1 MPSHPELDLAG
12 IAWRLGAT
20 VLLVCVNGFFV
31 ATEFALVKV
40 RRAKI
45 SELAAQGSRTA
56 QVVKHILEHLD
67 RYLSACQLG
76 ITLASLVL
84 GALGEPA
91 VARLLVAATGAMGLE
106 LDPTRPEVRAV
117 SLVFAFGT
125 ITILHMT
132 VGEQAPKMWA
142 LRRAEGIALA
152 SSIPLRLFT
161 LLFWPFIW
169 LINAISNAMLRGI
182 GLDSDHGEEAALTT
196 VEIRRALSLSAKAG
210 HIPARAGEI
219 VENVLRVVDMQAR
232 HILVPR
238 VDITHLSLK
247 ATTDESMRL
256 MRESGHTRFPL
267 CEGELDQVIG
277 IVHSKEVLRR
287 LLDDKPIE
295 LQALARKPLFV
306 PERLPL
312 HALAGQLQRRG
323 EHAAMVVD
331 EHGSVL
337 GMAFLEDAIE
347 EMVGPIVD
355 EFDEPNADVVEI
367 EPGVVELRGTLPLP
381 DAAKL
386 LDLSFDE
393 HSQNTIGGHVMALL
407 GRLPNVG
414 DEAEVGGYRATVT
427 ALTSRRVPERIRF
440 ERSPPSSRSD

>member
-1 MPSHPELDLAG
+1 
-12 IAWRLGAT
+12 
-20 VLLVCVNGFFV
+20 
-31 ATEFALVKV
+31 
-40 RRAKI
+40 
-45 SELAAQGSRTA
+45 
-56 QVVKHILEHLD
+56 
-67 RYLSACQLG
+67 
-76 ITLASLVL
+76 
-84 GALGEPA
+84 
-91 VARLLVAATGAMGLE
+91 
-106 LDPTRPEVRAV
+106 
-117 SLVFAFGT
+117 
-125 ITILHMT
+125 
-132 VGEQAPKMWA
+132 MWA

-182 GLDSDHGEEAALTT
+182 GLDSDHAQEAALTT
-196 VEIRRALSLSAKAG
+196 LEIRRALSMSAKAG

-219 VENVLRVVDMQAR
+219 VENVLRVVDMQVR

-247 ATTDESMRL
+247 ATTDESVRL

-295 LQALARKPLFV
+295 LPALARKPLFV

-355 EFDEPNADVVEI
+355 EFDEPNADVVEL
-367 EPGVVELRGTLPLP
+367 EDGVLELRGSLPLP

-386 LDLSFDE
+386 LDISLDE

-414 DEAEVGGYRATVT
+414 DEAEVSGYSATVT

>member
-12 IAWRLGAT
+12 VLWRLGAT
-20 VLLVCVNGFFV
+20 LLLVCINGFFV
-31 ATEFALVKV
+31 AAEFALVKV
-40 RRAKI
+40 RRARI
-45 SELAAQGSRTA
+45 HELAAEGRRTA
-56 QVVKHILEHLD
+56 QVTKHLLAHLD

-106 LDPTRPEVRAV
+106 LDPSQPEVRAV
-117 SLVFAFGT
+117 SLVFAFAT

-132 VGEQAPKMWA
+132 LGEQAPKMWA
-142 LRRAEGIALA
+142 LKRAEGMILA

-169 LINAISNAMLRGI
+169 LINAISNAMLRAI
-182 GLDSDHGEEAALTT
+182 GLEPGHGQEPALTT
-196 VEIRRALSLSAKAG
+196 GEIRKALSLSAEAG
-210 HIPARAGEI
+210 HIPKRASEI
-219 VENVLRVVDMQAR
+219 VENVLRVVDMQVR

-238 VDITHLSLK
+238 VDITHLPLRSD
-247 ATTDESMRL
+247 TDEAVRL

-267 CEGELDQVIG
+267 CDGELDEVIG
-277 IVHSKEVLRR
+277 IVHSKEVLRC
-287 LLDDKPIE
+287 LLDDQPVDLK
-295 LQALARKPLFV
+295 ALARKPLFV

-355 EFDEPNADVVEI
+355 EFDEPSADVVEI
-367 EPGVVELRGTLPLP
+367 EPGVFEIRGAMPLP
-381 DAAKL
+381 DAEKL
-386 LDLSFDE
+386 LELSLEE

-414 DEAEVGGYRATVT
+414 DEVEVGDYRARVT

-440 ERSPPSSRSD
+440 ERRS